1 VSDLV
6 LGSAGLRRGHF
17 LFESGHH
24 GDVWLDLDL
33 LCLRPGRLDAPI
45 TELSRKLR
53 EFRVDI
59 VCGVLTGG
67 AFVGLL
73 AAIRIDAEFCYAE
86 RVSLP
91 PTSEAAQVSY
101 RIPGA
106 LRTQLSGRR
115 VAIVDDVINAG
126 SAVRHTY
133 ADLLSCGAVP
143 VAIGALAVLGETT
156 QRFAD
161 ERALPLVSVAHWPNR
176 LWLPSECPLCAS
188 GVALERPGA
197 ANA

>member
-1 VSDLV
+1 MNDLV
-6 LGSAGLRRGHF
+6 LGSTGLRHGHF

-24 GDVWLDLDL
+24 GDLWLDLDL
-33 LCLRPGRLDAPI
+33 LCLRPDRLDAPI
-45 TELSRKLR
+45 TELSRKLC

-67 AFVGLL
+67 TLVGLL
-73 AAIRIDAEFCYAE
+73 TAIQIDAEFCYAE

-91 PTSEAAQVSY
+91 PTSDAAQISY
-101 RIPGA
+101 RIPGP

-115 VAIVDDVINAG
+115 VAIVDDVTNAG

-133 ADLLSCGAVP
+133 TDLLSCGAVP
-143 VAIGALAVLGETT
+143 VAIAALAVLGETT

-161 ERALPLVSVAHWPNR
+161 ERGLPLVSVAHWPNR

-188 GVALERPGA
+188 EVPLERPGA
-197 ANA
+197 ANG